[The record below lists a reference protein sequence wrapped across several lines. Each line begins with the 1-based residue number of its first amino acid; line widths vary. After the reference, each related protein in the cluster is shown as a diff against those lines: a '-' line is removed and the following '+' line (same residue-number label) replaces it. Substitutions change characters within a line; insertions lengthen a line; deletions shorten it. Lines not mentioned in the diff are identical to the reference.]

1 MEFVILVVVG
11 MCCVLSCLEAGFL
24 LIVGVGGRESQ
35 ECALLVGGMDDML
48 CKTTPHTHT
57 LRRYRK
63 SGVFGIGNTRWEGRE
78 ITGSLSLELMLCL
91 DFLSCTVV
99 SSVPLCLA
107 VDSNDNLT
115 QNHP

>member
-63 SGVFGIGNTRWEGRE
+63 DGAFWDRWEGRE
-78 ITGSLSLELMLCL
+78 ITGSLSPELMLCL

-107 VDSNDNLT
+107 VDPNDNLT